1 MSFVMAIDQGTSSSR
16 AAILDATSRRCGTGQ
31 QPFDPLFPRDGW
43 VEQDPEQIWS
53 TTLAACREA
62 MTAARVDASAIAA
75 IGITN
80 QRETTLVWD
89 AETGDPLYNAIVW
102 QDRRTAAHCA
112 RIERDGMSGSI
123 AAATGL
129 VIDPYFSSTKLC
141 WLLEHVP
148 NLRALA
154 AAGRVRFGTVDS
166 FLIWRLT
173 GGRSHVTD
181 ATNASRTQLFNLDTQ
196 DWDSSLMAYFDV
208 PRAVLPRV
216 HDSVADYGVCDP
228 RWFGAPIPIVGV
240 AGDQQAALIGQ
251 GCLTAGMTKSTY
263 GTGCFMVT
271 HTGNQRIRSAN
282 GLLTTVA
289 YRLQGE
295 PSYAVEGSI
304 FSAGVAIKWARDRL
318 QLLEPAPDSA
328 AAAERVGGDAGGVYV
343 VPAFTGLGAPH
354 WQPEAR
360 GMICGLTLDSGRDHI
375 VTAILQSVAFQTHDL
390 LVALAADGAAVTRL
404 RIDGGMVANDWFCQ
418 NLADITEVAVERPI
432 EPETTVL
439 GAGILALVGAGA
451 LPSLAAAQDLCR
463 LDRRFEPRMPAARR
477 DRLRAGWRAAVES
490 TLRVAGGS
498 R

>member
-1 MSFVMAIDQGTSSSR
+1 
-16 AAILDATSRRCGTGQ
+16 
-31 QPFDPLFPRDGW
+31 
-43 VEQDPEQIWS
+43 
-53 TTLAACREA
+53 
-62 MTAARVDASAIAA
+62 
-75 IGITN
+75 
-80 QRETTLVWD
+80 
-89 AETGDPLYNAIVW
+89 
-102 QDRRTAAHCA
+102 
-112 RIERDGMSGSI
+112 
-123 AAATGL
+123 
-129 VIDPYFSSTKLC
+129 
-141 WLLEHVP
+141 
-148 NLRALA
+148 
-154 AAGRVRFGTVDS
+154 
-166 FLIWRLT
+166 
-173 GGRSHVTD
+173 
-181 ATNASRTQLFNLDTQ
+181 
-196 DWDSSLMAYFDV
+196 V

-318 QLLEPAPDSA
+318 QLLEAAADSA